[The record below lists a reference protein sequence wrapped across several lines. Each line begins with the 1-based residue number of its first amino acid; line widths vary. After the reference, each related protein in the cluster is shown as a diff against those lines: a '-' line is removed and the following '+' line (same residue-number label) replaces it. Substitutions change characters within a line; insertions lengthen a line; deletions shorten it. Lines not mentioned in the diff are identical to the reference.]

1 MPDSILNI
9 QVIPKVLDPD
19 GLYPAVEAAI
29 AVAES
34 SGLHYEVGALGTT
47 FEGDLD
53 EVLQMV
59 ADMQRAL
66 VEHGCPN
73 AISQIRLFHDPAGV
87 SMDSL
92 TGKFRE

>member
-19 GLYPAVEAAI
+19 DLYPAVEAAV
-29 AVAES
+29 AVADN

-53 EVLQMV
+53 EVLQV
-59 ADMQRAL
+59 VTEMQRAL
-66 VEHGCPN
+66 VDWGSPN
-73 AISQIRLFHDPAGV
+73 VISQIRLFHDPAGV
-87 SMDSL
+87 SMDGL